1 MQVFAAGEARAVR
14 LLVDLVADGEAD
26 LYVGLDDDG
35 DGSAARRETRC
46 TSARTS
52 ALAQCEV
59 AIHVPAGASP
69 RYWIRAH
76 NRDVRAVGAMLAHA
90 VVPLVDGHAGVLR
103 VTGPGHLNR
112 GDAGTLRVGWDVP
125 AAGPGERLVAYL
137 GVAATPDGAT
147 GWTPLR
153 LDRTAD
159 APAPRALASGVEVT
173 RVVGARASDRHVFVD
188 VPAGATSL
196 VVESRAAA
204 DVDLHLV
211 PLASPEAPGIA
222 AAPPSSGAV
231 RSATTPDGDERIELT
246 GAALQPGR
254 WYVVIENNA
263 ETTASVVLRADLA
276 AVAPIVR
283 PGSYFDPQRSG
294 HGLVL
299 YPAGDQWAALWY
311 TYFQDGTPTWL
322 YLQAPAPGPDGLWT
336 APIHRTAWNGV
347 AQHMVPVGTATI
359 TPTAT
364 DEFVLTYTLDGETGS
379 EPMQSLGRGCPM
391 VSGAPLDASSNWFDA
406 RRAGTGYSVQLWP
419 DYEMHLAFVYDAQGV
434 PRFLIAEGPFGGAD
448 RVLALEQLQ
457 GFCPLC
463 TRLAAPT
470 RRDIGTYQRGFG
482 SGRLRVGIDGLYGAP
497 VPGWW
502 TADDDA
508 LPLGGPGSTQGCA
521 P

>member
-1 MQVFAAGEARAVR
+1 M
-14 LLVDLVADGEAD
+14 
-26 LYVGLDDDG
+26 
-35 DGSAARRETRC
+35 
-46 TSARTS
+46 
-52 ALAQCEV
+52 
-59 AIHVPAGASP
+59 
-69 RYWIRAH
+69 
-76 NRDVRAVGAMLAHA
+76 
-90 VVPLVDGHAGVLR
+90 
-103 VTGPGHLNR
+103 
-112 GDAGTLRVGWDVP
+112 
-125 AAGPGERLVAYL
+125 
-137 GVAATPDGAT
+137 
-147 GWTPLR
+147 
-153 LDRTAD
+153 
-159 APAPRALASGVEVT
+159 
-173 RVVGARASDRHVFVD
+173 
-188 VPAGATSL
+188 
-196 VVESRAAA
+196 
-204 DVDLHLV
+204 
-211 PLASPEAPGIA
+211 
-222 AAPPSSGAV
+222 
-231 RSATTPDGDERIELT
+231 
-246 GAALQPGR
+246 
-254 WYVVIENNA
+254 IENNA